1 MNRPSTQK
9 RSTYLL
15 LPATSGK
22 RWRFFKQYSLKSMN
36 DTDIKISTSDETSLV
51 EHPKQPKTIWKPDWG
66 MVNQWIWAPRTRESP
81 KYPSNPL
88 VRWTTLPP
96 TQRIH
101 TPSPFEHYWADGLDE
116 LGSWVVS
123 NKTTHRVEL
132 PKLNLNLK
140 AGYRNKS
147 HQTIL
152 ALSIKKTNPKSCTW
166 SCCSS

>member
-51 EHPKQPKTIWKPDWG
+51 EHPKQPKTIWKPDRG

-96 TQRIH
+96 THRIH

-116 LGSWVVS
+116 LGSWVGFQQNNTQS
-123 NKTTHRVEL
+123 WTTQTKFKSKGRV
-132 PKLNLNLK
+132 
-140 AGYRNKS
+140 
-147 HQTIL
+147 
-152 ALSIKKTNPKSCTW
+152 
-166 SCCSS
+166 